1 MPLQQCPGPLYGC
14 LSISHMHRLASSPT
28 PIRSSRMLCRSLMFC
43 PAFVGVSQ
51 TGSTAAFICKHGPQ
65 SWYYHLRCTELA
77 RDNLESTNTRLVPQV
92 KYQEVKVQELAEQV
106 PKGQVPRHITV
117 SAWGEL
123 TRKCKPGDTVAI
135 TGVFLPVPF
144 TGFRGQMQANRQ
156 LIADTY
162 IKATDIQQEKKNY
175 GATDGLSVEVRE
187 QIEELAGLPDTYSKL
202 ARSIAPEIYG
212 HEDVKKALLLMLVGG
227 APLKLKDGVRI
238 RGDVH
243 MCMMGDP
250 GVAKSQLLKHIKSV
264 APRCVYT
271 TGKGSSGVGLTAAVI
286 RDKTTNEMVLEG
298 GALVLSDMG
307 ICCIDEFDKMDESD
321 RTAIHEVMEQQTVS
335 IAKGGITTTL
345 NARTAVLAAA
355 NPVYGRYNLRRSPS
369 ENINM
374 PAALMSRFDLMFLLL
389 DVVDED
395 ADMALARHVSFVHQN
410 LKPPVSDF
418 TPLTSL
424 FMRSY
429 VSMAR
434 RYSPYI
440 PESLSQHIVRSY
452 VAMRKDDEIEGTKD
466 DGSPKAG
473 GTTYTT
479 ARTLL
484 SILRL
489 AQALARLRFQ
499 EEVIKE
505 DVDEAIRLMEA
516 SSKSLAERTRGKKEC
531 VPTNPSQASRPFEA
545 STIALVRSCR
555 LTFVC
560 REDPTEAIYN
570 IILEYL
576 SRHKLDEVGVCR
588 RFPLR
593 VPFGEQR

>member
-1 MPLQQCPGPLYGC
+1 M
-14 LSISHMHRLASSPT
+14 
-28 PIRSSRMLCRSLMFC
+28 
-43 PAFVGVSQ
+43 
-51 TGSTAAFICKHGPQ
+51 
-65 SWYYHLRCTELA
+65 
-77 RDNLESTNTRLVPQV
+77 QV

-123 TRKCKPGDTVAI
+123 TRQCKPGDTVVI

-144 TGFRGQMQANRQ
+144 TGFRGNMQAGRQ

-162 IKATDIQQEKKNY
+162 VKATDIQQEKKNY
-175 GATDGLSVEVRE
+175 GATDGLSVEMRE
-187 QIEELAGLPDTYSKL
+187 EIEDMAGLPDTYSKL

-410 LKPPVSDF
+410 LRPPVAEF
-418 TPLTSL
+418 TPLTSP

-429 VSMAR
+429 VSLAR
-434 RYSPYI
+434 WYSPYI
-440 PESLSQHIVRSY
+440 PEELTQHIVRSY
-452 VAMRKDDEIEGTKD
+452 VSMRKDEDI
-466 DGSPKAG
+466 DGQSEDGQAG

-484 SILRL
+484 SVLRL
-489 AQALARLRFQ
+489 AQALARLRFE

-516 SSKSLAERTRGKKEC
+516 SSKSLAERARGKKEC
-531 VPTNPSQASRPFEA
+531 DHSPRPLQSHCPLRHCCA
-545 STIALVRSCR
+545 VRSR
-555 LTFVC
+555 D
-560 REDPTEAIYN
+560 DPKDAIYH
-570 IILEYL
+570 IILEHMK
-576 SRHKLDEVGVCR
+576 RHGVDEVRPHG
-588 RFPLR
+588 RFATSR
-593 VPFGEQR
+593 GCS

>member
-1 MPLQQCPGPLYGC
+1 M
-14 LSISHMHRLASSPT
+14 
-28 PIRSSRMLCRSLMFC
+28 
-43 PAFVGVSQ
+43 
-51 TGSTAAFICKHGPQ
+51 
-65 SWYYHLRCTELA
+65 
-77 RDNLESTNTRLVPQV
+77 
-92 KYQEVKVQELAEQV
+92 QELAEQV

-144 TGFRGQMQANRQ
+144 TGFRANMQATR

-162 IKATDIQQEKKNY
+162 IKATDIQQERKNY
-175 GATDGLSVEVRE
+175 GATDGLSVELRE

-202 ARSIAPEIYG
+202 SRSIAPEIYG
-212 HEDVKKALLLMLVGG
+212 HEDVKKALLLQLVGG
-227 APLKLKDGVRI
+227 ALLKLKDGVRI

-243 MCMMGDP
+243 MCMIGDP

-271 TGKGSSGVGLTAAVI
+271 TGKGSSGVGLTATVI

-307 ICCIDEFDKMDESD
+307 ICCIDEFDKMGESD
-321 RTAIHEVMEQQTVS
+321 RTAVHEVMEQQTVS

-452 VAMRKDDEIEGTKD
+452 VAMRKHNEVEGTEN
-466 DGSPKAG
+466 DGAPKAG

-516 SSKSLAERTRGKKEC
+516 SSKSLAERNRGKKEC
-531 VPTNPSQASRPFEA
+531 APKQAQPTPANQLGSRWSPCEIVNCQWFAER
-545 STIALVRSCR
+545 TR
-555 LTFVC
+555 LQLFTTSYFN
-560 REDPTEAIYN
+560 T
-570 IILEYL
+570 
-576 SRHKLDEVGVCR
+576 
-588 RFPLR
+588 
-593 VPFGEQR
+593 